1 MMTKLIPCRFV
12 QNDILFNK
20 GVKFNRK
27 REQVLFF
34 INFKRK
40 SLTEI
45 KKKQKQ

>member
-20 GVKFNRK
+20 EVWFIHK

-34 INFKRK
+34 
-40 SLTEI
+40 LLY
-45 KKKQKQ
+45 